1 MSSNKREEK
10 LSIGARLREE
20 RKRLRMTQADFAQ
33 VAGLSRVTQRYYEN
47 DERSPDAEYLAA
59 VAAIGVDVQYV
70 ITGQRSGLA
79 ASLASDEAA
88 LLDNYRHS
96 SDEGRAS
103 MRTVS
108 SALAKSPVSDG
119 DVEDGGG

>member
-1 MSSNKREEK
+1 MSEIAE
-10 LSIGARLREE
+10 RLRTE
-20 RKRLRMTQADFAQ
+20 RKRLGMSQEEMGIAGGITRNTQ
-33 VAGLSRVTQRYYEN
+33 SNYEKGV
-47 DERSPDAEYLAA
+47 RSPDADYLAA

-119 DVEDGGG
+119 EADDG